1 MNRQELIAKA
11 KELGLT
17 FDRNINTV
25 KTEVIEA
32 AVNAAMEPKAD
43 MTENHLEEMPDEAF
57 KTIGTTEAKGQR
69 GRKVSTSGN
78 TLREKII
85 ALGKEG
91 LTKTAIYNQL
101 LVEHTTLNYRY
112 VVQTLIKAD
121 IKVPRQARVFAS
133 KEEVTAVVETPTEL
147 VEA

>member
-1 MNRQELIAKA
+1 MNRTELIAKA

-32 AVNAAMEPKAD
+32 TVNTAMESKEEVQETPV
-43 MTENHLEEMPDEAF
+43 LE
-57 KTIGTTEAKGQR
+57 IKGQR

-78 TLREKII
+78 TIREKII

-101 LVEHTTLNYRY
+101 LVEHATLNYRY

-121 IKVPRQARVFAS
+121 IKVPRQARVFAP
-133 KEEVTAVVETPTEL
+133 KEETVVSAPVAIEEL
-147 VEA
+147 AEMVH